1 MHTSG
6 GRVSVTINGVNYS
19 ARGVIKLMPSNM
31 SVSAGVNQDGTVYRT
46 VQPKPRT
53 AELTFDRFV
62 DLNGTAMVWNEAIFS
77 TINFGCTFIEDDT
90 NTTHLL
96 SNAFFTGDPNLDTS
110 TGEVDGVGIAAESY
124 KSVPS
129 S

>member
-6 GRVSVTINGVNYS
+6 GRVSVTINGVNYA

-46 VQPKPRT
+46 VAPKART

-62 DLNGTAMVWNEAIFS
+62 ATSDGSPMVWNETIFK
-77 TINFGCTFIEDDT
+77 TTGFGCTFIEDDT
-90 NTTHLL
+90 NVTHML
-96 SNAFFTGDPNLDTS
+96 SGAFFTGDPNLDTS

-124 KSVPS
+124 KSVNS
-129 S
+129 